1 MISYVKGNVK
11 FVDAQ
16 QLFVVLRS
24 GEIGFSVGVSQ
35 PSNFQKD
42 QDVELHTYL
51 HWNQEQGP
59 SLYGF
64 QTIEERCLFVLIIG
78 CSGIGPKMALSM
90 LSQISIGEFICAV
103 QTHDVKR
110 LSQLKGI
117 GAKKAEQ
124 VVLQLR
130 DKVDT
135 FAASQKVESVGVA
148 KHLTQVSE
156 VLQSLNYS
164 RVEIQQTLSYLRDKT
179 ESSEPAFDQV
189 MRQAL
194 SFLSKKV

>member
-64 QTIEERCLFVLIIG
+64 QTIEERCLLFNYRLLRYWSKNG
-78 CSGIGPKMALSM
+78 T
-90 LSQISIGEFICAV
+90 FN
-103 QTHDVKR
+103 VK
-110 LSQLKGI
+110 SNI
-117 GAKKAEQ
+117 
-124 VVLQLR
+124 
-130 DKVDT
+130 
-135 FAASQKVESVGVA
+135 
-148 KHLTQVSE
+148 
-156 VLQSLNYS
+156 YW
-164 RVEIQQTLSYLRDKT
+164 
-179 ESSEPAFDQV
+179 
-189 MRQAL
+189 
-194 SFLSKKV
+194 